1 MKVGFLGLGGMG
13 AAMATRLVQAG
24 LEVTLWNRSAAAC
37 EPLVA
42 LGATRA
48 EEVGELFGLDVV
60 ISMLADDQ
68 AIRAVLLDS
77 GALERARPGLIHLS
91 MSTLSLDCVEAL
103 DQAHQRQG
111 IAFVAA
117 PVFGRTDVAEAGKLN
132 IVVGGPEEAI
142 EQVKALLEIMGQ
154 KTWFF
159 GKDPRSA
166 MAVKISGNFMIA
178 SAIESM
184 GESVA
189 LVKRLGVEPGRFM
202 ELMSSTLFDAPVYR
216 NYGPQIVEQRFTPA
230 RFRLVLGLKDVDL
243 ALSAGKRHN
252 VPLPLA
258 SLLHDVLLEAIAHG
272 DGESDWGCK
281 PETQKF
287 PSADQ
292 HGLSRAWSMSSC
304 IARMTSSWVYDLALG
319 SSASRRASSTSRVI
333 RTYSSG
339 HSACSMRSDACP
351 SRCSRPNSRMSLVAT
366 TCSRIRSWITSQA
379 RCASGVAVPS

>member
-24 LEVTLWNRSAAAC
+24 LEVTVWNRSAAAC

-42 LGATRA
+42 LGAARA

-68 AIRAVLLDS
+68 AIRGVLLDS

-142 EQVKALLEIMGQ
+142 EQVKALLEILGQ

-159 GKDPRSA
+159 GKDRA
-166 MAVKISGNFMIA
+166 GNG
-178 SAIESM
+178 
-184 GESVA
+184 GE
-189 LVKRLGVEPGRFM
+189 
-202 ELMSSTLFDAPVYR
+202 
-216 NYGPQIVEQRFTPA
+216 
-230 RFRLVLGLKDVDL
+230 DL
-243 ALSAGKRHN
+243 
-252 VPLPLA
+252 
-258 SLLHDVLLEAIAHG
+258 
-272 DGESDWGCK
+272 W
-281 PETQKF
+281 
-287 PSADQ
+287 
-292 HGLSRAWSMSSC
+292 
-304 IARMTSSWVYDLALG
+304 
-319 SSASRRASSTSRVI
+319 
-333 RTYSSG
+333 
-339 HSACSMRSDACP
+339 
-351 SRCSRPNSRMSLVAT
+351 
-366 TCSRIRSWITSQA
+366 
-379 RCASGVAVPS
+379 